1 MEPTKE
7 IENICESLIDRLHE
21 EKLKY
26 DAKKLKFAFDYAM
39 RIYGDTKRYKGE
51 TTFVHAVHVAEIVAT
66 LKIGIEPVYAAILHE
81 VTKFKEYKYEDIEK
95 NMGEEVAT
103 LVKDA
108 SKLYL
113 LNYDGQQEIEA
124 ENLRKMFMAI
134 AKDIRVVIIKLAD
147 RLYNMRNIYEEPEE
161 YQKLKANETMQV
173 YAPIAHRLGMNQ
185 IKSELE
191 DLSFSILNPI
201 EHERIRK
208 IVDKNKEERQA
219 YINQRIEEIKK
230 MLEKEKIK
238 ATIYGRSKTFYSIY
252 RKTKINNCEVEDLF
266 DLYAIRVIVNSIKD
280 CYTVLGIIHEKYKPM
295 PGRVKDYIAVPKTN
309 MYQSLHTTLF
319 GGEDAAP
326 FEVQIRTWDM
336 HNVADYGVA
345 AHFLYKEGKTKMSE
359 SDEKL
364 TWLRKTMEFEQELG
378 SAGNFSDLKIELF
391 GDEVFVFTPK
401 GEIKSL
407 PKGATPIDF
416 AYQIHQHIG
425 NTMVGAKINGKMVPI
440 TTKLKNTD
448 IVEIITSKNSS
459 GPKHD
464 WLKGVK
470 TTSAKN
476 RIVNFLKK
484 QNKEVNVAKG
494 EEILEK
500 EILKTGIDIDDLL
513 QDEYMNVVLEKFK
526 YRDIEECYENIGFGV
541 ISPKKILNKLV
552 EEYNLKNN
560 IEEQERVEI
569 VPSQKTKKGTVEGVE
584 VEGIENCLVKFAKCC
599 NPLPGDEI
607 VGYIT
612 FGKGVSVHRKDCPNL
627 TGIYMN
633 ERRIG
638 VKWKEKADIS
648 YQTEVIV
655 KANDRT
661 GISMEVLKLLQDMK
675 VKIHGFTAKDTED
688 RTCIINLKIE
698 ISSVD
703 ELQKIIKALRKVDSV
718 YDVKRAK

>member
-1 MEPTKE
+1 MEPTEE
-7 IENICESLIDRLHE
+7 IKKQCASLIDKLNE
-21 EKLKY
+21 EKIKY
-26 DAKKLKFAFDYAM
+26 DAKKLKFALDYAM
-39 RIYGDTKRYKGE
+39 KIYKDTKRYKGE
-51 TTFVHAVHVAEIVAT
+51 TTFLHAIHVAEIVAT
-66 LKIGIEPVYAAILHE
+66 LKIGVESVYAAILHE
-81 VTKFKEYKYEDIEK
+81 VTKFKEYKYEEIEK
-95 NMGEEVAT
+95 HLGTEVAS

-113 LNYDGQQEIEA
+113 LNYDGQQEVEA
-124 ENLRKMFMAI
+124 ENLRNMFMAI

-191 DLSFSILNPI
+191 DISFSILNPV

-208 IVDKNKEERQA
+208 IVDKNKEERQE
-219 YINQRIEEIKK
+219 YINKRIEEIKK
-230 MLEKEKIK
+230 LLESEKIK

-252 RKTKINNCEVEDLF
+252 RKTKMNNCSVEDLF

-280 CYTVLGIIHEKYKPM
+280 CYTVLGIIHEKYRPM

-319 GGEDAAP
+319 GGDNAAP

-345 AHFLYKEGKTKMSE
+345 AHFLYKEGKTKMSA

-364 TWLRKTMEFEQELG
+364 TWLRKTMEFEQEMG
-378 SAGNFSDLKIELF
+378 EKGKFSELKMELF

-407 PKGATPIDF
+407 PKGSTPIDF

-425 NTMVGAKINGKMVPI
+425 NSMVGAKINGKMVPI

-448 IVEIITSKNSS
+448 IVEIVTSKNSS

-464 WLKGVK
+464 WLNSVK
-470 TTSAKN
+470 TSSAKN
-476 RIVNFLKK
+476 KIVNFLKK
-484 QNKEVNVAKG
+484 QNKEINIEKG
-494 EEILEK
+494 KELLEK
-500 EILKTGIDIDDLL
+500 EALKTGIDIEEILQEEYVKAVVEKLKLRSDD
-513 QDEYMNVVLEKFK
+513 
-526 YRDIEECYENIGFGV
+526 ECYENIGFG
-541 ISPKKILNKLV
+541 ILSPKKVLNKLT
-552 EEYNLKNN
+552 EEYNEKNH
-560 IEEQERVEI
+560 IKPEKETTIVEEKQVNK
-569 VPSQKTKKGTVEGVE
+569 SNVEGVI
-584 VEGIENCLVKFAKCC
+584 VQGIDNCLVKFAKCC
-599 NPLPGDEI
+599 NPLPGDDI

-612 FGKGVSVHRKDCPNL
+612 FGKGVSVHRADCPNL
-627 TGIYMN
+627 VGIN
-633 ERRIG
+633 ISERKIG
-638 VKWKEKADIS
+638 VKWKEKANVS

-675 VKIHGFTAKDTED
+675 VKVHGFTANDTQD
-688 RTCIINLKIE
+688 RTCIINVKIE
-698 ISSVD
+698 ISSVS
-703 ELQKIIKALRKVDSV
+703 ELQKIIKSLKKIDSV